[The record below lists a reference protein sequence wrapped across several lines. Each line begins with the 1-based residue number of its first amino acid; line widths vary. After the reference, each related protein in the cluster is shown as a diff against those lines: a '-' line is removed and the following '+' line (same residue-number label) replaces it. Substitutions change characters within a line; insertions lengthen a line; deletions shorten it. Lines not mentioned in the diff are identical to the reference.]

1 MVDPGGDPEDIL
13 RFLDEA
19 EVRLKLIL
27 STHGHFDHVMS
38 ASVVRESTG
47 AKYVVHENDVP
58 LVKELSTWT
67 ERFLGERIPSPEVDA
82 TVRDGE
88 VIELGNE
95 VVEVLWTPGHTM
107 GSISVVGLDF
117 ILTGD
122 TLFKGTVGR
131 TDFGGSPQL
140 LSTTLER
147 LKRLPDLI
155 VYPGHGSSTT
165 LAAERMENPFLNGLL
180 SL

>member
-1 MVDPGGDPEDIL
+1 
-13 RFLDEA
+13 
-19 EVRLKLIL
+19 
-27 STHGHFDHVMS
+27 MS

-122 TLFKGTVGR
+122 TLFKGTVGGR
-131 TDFGGSPQL
+131 TSGG
-140 LSTTLER
+140 
-147 LKRLPDLI
+147 LPS
-155 VYPGHGSSTT
+155 YSRP
-165 LAAERMENPFLNGLL
+165 P
-180 SL
+180 